1 MAEENSGTSPDLAQN
16 LATYPLLRALTER
29 RSRRFGKGMT
39 LNGGPLAYAS
49 EHGPEPLTVEEEA
62 ALAFAGAGTTGYAA
76 ADLPYAT
83 DDELEAGGGDIM
95 THFIGR
101 TVASGDAM
109 HAPPAGP

>member
-1 MAEENSGTSPDLAQN
+1 MAEKNSGTSPDLAQN

-39 LNGGPLAYAS
+39 LNDGPLAYAS

-83 DDELEAGGGDIM
+83 DDELEAGGGNIM
-95 THFIGR
+95 THFVGR